1 MYELGFN
8 YNKEYTFFKIYA
20 PKINSIKLLLYENY
34 NDVRYQSVNMYKNGE
49 YFEVKVEGD
58 LDGIYYKYQLD
69 EKFEIVDPF
78 CKASSINSLKSC
90 VIDLNSTNPDGF
102 IHEEYEIANRNEA
115 IIYELSI
122 KDYSSDISSKI
133 RDDYRG
139 KFLGSIEESDVS
151 GINHLKDLGIT
162 HVHLMPV
169 FDFVGVD
176 ERNSERFSGDNYN
189 WGYNPENY
197 NCIEASYSTEPENP
211 KNRIIELKK
220 MIQTLHAN
228 HIGVIMD
235 VVYNHT
241 FRNEDH
247 PFNLIYPQFY
257 RRDKD
262 GDFTNGSG
270 VGNELNT
277 EDEFVRKFIIDS
289 LLYFQKEFHIDGFR
303 FDLMALIDSETTD
316 KIVSELRKND
326 ENVIIYGEPWMAD
339 ESPLQKNKR
348 TIFGSQKGK
357 DYAFFNPFF
366 RNAIKGDN
374 DDNSTGFVQEN
385 VDKIGLETG
394 ICGSIYYDEKRHGFC
409 ENPNETINYF
419 NSHDNLILQD
429 KLIKTNADIETSTKL
444 CFDLIMLSQGVPFFH
459 CGNEFL
465 RGKSMYK
472 NTYNLPLSVNAV
484 DWKLKYDNAEI
495 YEYVKS
501 LIEFRKMHEEFNLKN
516 ANEIRNKIK
525 FYNVNDCCI
534 CFSIKSDKVFLLA
547 FINSGE
553 SFKFDL
559 NDYFEDFNKCTKIF
573 DEKIIEMEVNDNV
586 ILIDGRKSG
595 VYSIS
600 MEK

>member
-1 MYELGFN
+1 MYDLGFN
-8 YNKEYTFFKIYA
+8 YNKEYTVFKIYA
-20 PKINSIKLLLYENY
+20 PQITSVKLLLYENY
-34 NDVRYQSVNMYKNGE
+34 DDVRYNSIDMKKSGG

-58 LDGIYYKYQLD
+58 LEGVYYKYQLD

-90 VIDLNSTNPDGF
+90 VVDLNPTNPVGF
-102 IHEEYEIANRNEA
+102 IDEQYKIANRNEA

-122 KDYSSDISSKI
+122 KDYSSDISSKV
-133 RDDYRG
+133 DEKYRG
-139 KFLGSIEESDVS
+139 KFLGLVEENHVS
-151 GINHLKDLGIT
+151 GINHLKNLGIT

-176 ERNSERFSGDNYN
+176 ERNSEKFSEDNYN

-197 NCIEASYSTEPENP
+197 NCIEGSFATEPENP
-211 KNRIIELKK
+211 KNRIFEFKK

-228 HIGVIMD
+228 NIGVIMD

-241 FRNEDH
+241 FRNKDH

-257 RRDKD
+257 RRDNN

-277 EDEFVRKFIIDS
+277 EDEFVRDFIIHS

-316 KIVSELRKND
+316 KIVSELRKED

-339 ESPLQKNKR
+339 ESPLPKNRR
-348 TIFGSQKGK
+348 TTFGSQKGK
-357 DYAFFNPFF
+357 DYALLNPFF

-374 DDNSTGFVQEN
+374 DDISTGFVQKN
-385 VDKIGLETG
+385 VDKISLEVG
-394 ICGSIYYDEKRHGFC
+394 ICGSIYYDENRCGFC
-409 ENPNETINYF
+409 KNSNETINYF

-429 KLIKTNADIETSTKL
+429 KLLKTNADIVTSTKL
-444 CFDLIMLSQGVPFFH
+444 CFDLIMLSQGIPFFH

-465 RGKSMYK
+465 RSKMMFK
-472 NTYNLPLSVNAV
+472 NTYNQSLDINAV
-484 DWKLKYDNAEI
+484 NWKLKYDNNEI
-495 YEYVKS
+495 YQYVKS
-501 LIEFRKMHEEFNLKN
+501 LIEFRKRHSEFNLKGE
-516 ANEIRNKIK
+516 NEIRNKIK
-525 FYNVNDCCI
+525 FYDLNHFCI
-534 CFSIKSDKVFLLA
+534 CFSIKNDKGCLLV

-553 SFKFDL
+553 QFEFDL
-559 NDYFEDFNKCTKIF
+559 SNYFKHFVNCTKIF
-573 DEKIIEMEVNDNV
+573 DEKIIETEVSGNI
-586 ILIDGRKSG
+586 ILIGERKSG

>member
-20 PKINSIKLLLYENY
+20 PKINSVKLLLYENY

-49 YFEVKVEGD
+49 FFEVKVEGD

-139 KFLGSIEESDVS
+139 KFLGLIEESDVS

-162 HVHLMPV
+162 HVHLMPI

-197 NCIEASYSTEPENP
+197 NCIEGSYSTEPENT
-211 KNRIIELKK
+211 KNRIIEFKK

-241 FRNEDH
+241 FRNKDH

-277 EDEFVRKFIIDS
+277 EDEFVREFIIDS

-316 KIVSELRKND
+316 KIVSELRKQD

-339 ESPLQKNKR
+339 ESPLSKNKR
-348 TIFGSQKGK
+348 TIFGIQKGK

-394 ICGSIYYDEKRHGFC
+394 ICGSIYYDEKRNGFC

-429 KLIKTNADIETSTKL
+429 KLIKTKADIETSTKL
-444 CFDLIMLSQGVPFFH
+444 CFDLIMLSQGIPFFH

-465 RGKSMYK
+465 RSKSMYK
-472 NTYNLPLSVNAV
+472 NTYNLSLSINAI

-501 LIEFRKMHEEFNLKN
+501 LIEFRKMHQEFNLKN

-525 FYNVNDCCI
+525 FYDLNDCCI
-534 CFSIKSDKVFLLA
+534 CFSIKSDKGFLLA

-573 DEKIIEMEVNDNV
+573 DEKIIEMEVDDNV
-586 ILIDGRKSG
+586 ILIDRRKSG

>member
-176 ERNSERFSGDNYN
+176 ERNSEKFSGDNYN

-197 NCIEASYSTEPENP
+197 NCIEGSYSTEPENP
-211 KNRIIELKK
+211 KNRITEFKK

-241 FRNEDH
+241 FRNKDH

-277 EDEFVRKFIIDS
+277 EDEFVRQFIIDS

-316 KIVSELRKND
+316 KIVSELRKNN

-339 ESPLQKNKR
+339 ESPLSKNKR

-357 DYAFFNPFF
+357 DYGLFNPFF

-394 ICGSIYYDEKRHGFC
+394 ICGSIYYDEKRNGFC

-419 NSHDNLILQD
+419 NSHDNLILHD
-429 KLIKTNADIETSTKL
+429 KLMKTNSDIETSTKL
-444 CFDLIMLSQGVPFFH
+444 CFDLIMLSQGIPFFH

-465 RGKSMYK
+465 RSKSMYK
-472 NTYNLPLSVNAV
+472 NTYNLSLSINAV

-501 LIEFRKMHEEFNLKN
+501 LIEFRKMHQEFNLKN
-516 ANEIRNKIK
+516 VNEIRNKIK
-525 FYNVNDCCI
+525 FYNVNDFCI
-534 CFSIKSDKVFLLA
+534 CFSIKSDKGFLLA

-559 NDYFEDFNKCTKIF
+559 NDYFEDFNKCAKIF

-586 ILIDGRKSG
+586 ILIDRRKSG

>member
-20 PKINSIKLLLYENY
+20 PKINSVKLLLYENY

-90 VIDLNSTNPDGF
+90 VIDLNSTNPEGF

-139 KFLGSIEESDVS
+139 KFLGLIEESDVS

-176 ERNSERFSGDNYN
+176 ERNSERFSEDNYN

-197 NCIEASYSTEPENP
+197 NCIEGSYSTEPENP
-211 KNRIIELKK
+211 KNRIIEFKK
-220 MIQTLHAN
+220 MIQILHAN

-241 FRNEDH
+241 FRSKDH
-247 PFNLIYPQFY
+247 PFNLIYTQFY

-277 EDEFVRKFIIDS
+277 EDEFVRRFIIDS

-303 FDLMALIDSETTD
+303 FDLMAIIDSETTD
-316 KIVSELRKND
+316 KIVSELRKQD

-339 ESPLQKNKR
+339 ESLLQKNKR

-429 KLIKTNADIETSTKL
+429 KLMKTNADIETSTKL

-465 RGKSMYK
+465 RSKSMYK
-472 NTYNLPLSVNAV
+472 NTYNLSLSINAV

-501 LIEFRKMHEEFNLKN
+501 LIEFRKMHQEFNLKN

-534 CFSIKSDKVFLLA
+534 CFSIKNNGGFLLV

-559 NDYFEDFNKCTKIF
+559 NEYFEDFNKCTKIF
-573 DEKIIEMEVNDNV
+573 DGKIIEVEVNDNV
-586 ILIDGRKSG
+586 ILIDRRKSG

>member
-8 YNKEYTFFKIYA
+8 YNIEYTIFKIYA
-20 PKINSIKLLLYENY
+20 PQITNVKLLLYENY
-34 NDVRYQSVNMYKNGE
+34 DDVRYKSIDMKKSDG

-69 EKFEIVDPF
+69 DEFEIVDPF
-78 CKASSINSLKSC
+78 CKATSINSLKSC
-90 VIDLNSTNPDGF
+90 VVDLNSTNPEGF
-102 IHEEYEIANRNEA
+102 TDEQYKIANRNEA
-115 IIYELSI
+115 IMYELSI
-122 KDYSSDISSKI
+122 KDYSSDISSKV
-133 RDDYRG
+133 DENHRG
-139 KFLGSIEESDVS
+139 KFLGFVEENDVS

-176 ERNSERFSGDNYN
+176 ERNSESFSADNYN

-197 NCIEASYSTEPENP
+197 NCIEGSFATEPENP
-211 KNRIIELKK
+211 KNRIFEFKK

-228 HIGVIMD
+228 NIGVVMD

-241 FRNEDH
+241 FRNKDH
-247 PFNLIYPQFY
+247 PFNLIYPLIY
-257 RRDKD
+257 RRDNN

-316 KIVSELRKND
+316 KIVSELRRND
-326 ENVIIYGEPWMAD
+326 ENVIIYGEPWVAD
-339 ESPLQKNKR
+339 ESPLPKNKR
-348 TIFGSQKGK
+348 TTFGSQKGK
-357 DYAFFNPFF
+357 DYALFNPFF

-374 DDNSTGFVQEN
+374 DDNSTGFVQKN
-385 VDKIGLETG
+385 VDKISLETG
-394 ICGSIYYDEKRHGFC
+394 ICGSIDYDENRRGFC
-409 ENPNETINYF
+409 TNPNETINYF

-429 KLIKTNADIETSTKL
+429 KLLKTNTDIVTSTKL
-444 CFDLIMLSQGVPFFH
+444 CFDLIMLSQGIPFFH

-465 RGKSMYK
+465 RSKLMFK
-472 NTYNLPLSVNAV
+472 NTYNLPLDVNAV
-484 DWKLKYDNAEI
+484 DWKLKNYNNEVFQ
-495 YEYVKS
+495 YVKS
-501 LIEFRKMHEEFNLKN
+501 LIEFRKRHSEFNLKDE
-516 ANEIRNKIK
+516 NEIKNKLE
-525 FYNVNDCCI
+525 FYDVNDFCI
-534 CFSIKSDKVFLLA
+534 CFSIKNDRGFLLV

-553 SFKFDL
+553 KFEFDL
-559 NDYFEDFNKCTKIF
+559 SDYFKNFVNCTKIF
-573 DEKIIEMEVNDNV
+573 DDKIIETQVNDNV
-586 ILIDGRKSG
+586 ILIDERKSG

>member
-20 PKINSIKLLLYENY
+20 PKINRVKLLLYENY
-34 NDVRYQSVNMYKNGE
+34 NDVRYNSIDMKKSDG

-90 VIDLNSTNPDGF
+90 VVDLNSTNPDGF
-102 IHEEYEIANRNEA
+102 IHEEYEIANKNEA

-139 KFLGSIEESDVS
+139 KFLGLIEESDVS

-169 FDFVGVD
+169 FDFLGVD
-176 ERNSERFSGDNYN
+176 ERNSERFSENNYN

-197 NCIEASYSTEPENP
+197 NCIEGSYSTEPENP
-211 KNRIIELKK
+211 KNRIIEFKK
-220 MIQTLHAN
+220 MIKTLHAN

-241 FRNEDH
+241 FRNKDH

-257 RRDKD
+257 RRNKD

-277 EDEFVRKFIIDS
+277 EDEFVRRFIIDS

-444 CFDLIMLSQGVPFFH
+444 CFDLIILSQGIPFFH

-465 RGKSMYK
+465 RSKSMYK
-472 NTYNLPLSVNAV
+472 NTYNLSLSVNAV
-484 DWKLKYDNAEI
+484 DWKLKYDNDEI
-495 YEYVKS
+495 YQYVKS
-501 LIEFRKMHEEFNLKN
+501 LIKFRKMHPEFNLKD

-534 CFSIKSDKVFLLA
+534 CFSVKNNEGFLLV

-553 SFKFDL
+553 GFTFDL
-559 NDYFEDFNKCTKIF
+559 NEYFEDFNKCTKIF
-573 DEKIIEMEVNDNV
+573 DEKIIEMETNENV
-586 ILIDGRKSG
+586 ILIDRRKSG

>member
-1 MYELGFN
+1 MHDLGFN
-8 YNKEYTFFKIYA
+8 YNKEYTVFKIYA
-20 PKINSIKLLLYENY
+20 PQITSVKLLLYENY
-34 NDVRYQSVNMYKNGE
+34 DDVRYNSVDMKKSDG

-58 LDGIYYKYQLD
+58 LEGVYYKYQLD

-90 VIDLNSTNPDGF
+90 VVDLNSTNPAGF
-102 IHEEYEIANRNEA
+102 IDEQYKIANRNES

-122 KDYSSDISSKI
+122 KDYSSDISSKV
-133 RDDYRG
+133 DEKYRG
-139 KFLGSIEESDVS
+139 KFLGLVEENHVS
-151 GINHLKDLGIT
+151 GITHLKNLGIT

-176 ERNSERFSGDNYN
+176 ERNSEKFSEDNYN

-197 NCIEASYSTEPENP
+197 NCIEGSFATEPENP
-211 KNRIIELKK
+211 KNRIFELKK

-228 HIGVIMD
+228 NIGVIMD

-241 FRNEDH
+241 FRNKDH

-257 RRDKD
+257 RRDNN

-277 EDEFVRKFIIDS
+277 EDEFVRDFIIHS
-289 LLYFQKEFHIDGFR
+289 LLYFQKEFHVDGFR

-316 KIVSELRKND
+316 KIVSELRKKGD
-326 ENVIIYGEPWMAD
+326 NVIIYGEPWMAD
-339 ESPLQKNKR
+339 ESPLLKNRR
-348 TIFGSQKGK
+348 TTFGSQKGK
-357 DYAFFNPFF
+357 DYALFNPFF

-374 DDNSTGFVQEN
+374 DDISTGFVQKN
-385 VDKIGLETG
+385 VDKISLEVG
-394 ICGSIYYDEKRHGFC
+394 ICGSIYYDEDRRGFC
-409 ENPNETINYF
+409 KNSNETINYF

-429 KLIKTNADIETSTKL
+429 KLLKTNADIVTSTKL
-444 CFDLIMLSQGVPFFH
+444 CFDLIMLSQGIPFFH

-465 RGKSMYK
+465 RSKLMFK
-472 NTYNLPLSVNAV
+472 NTYNQSLDINAV
-484 DWKLKYDNAEI
+484 NWKLKYDNNEI
-495 YEYVKS
+495 YQYVKS
-501 LIEFRKMHEEFNLKN
+501 LIEFRKRHSEFNLKDE
-516 ANEIRNKIK
+516 NEIRNKIK
-525 FYNVNDCCI
+525 FYDLNDFCI
-534 CFSIKSDKVFLLA
+534 CFSIKNDKGFLLV

-553 SFKFDL
+553 QFEFDL
-559 NDYFEDFNKCTKIF
+559 SNYFKHFVKCMKIF
-573 DEKIIEMEVNDNV
+573 DEKIIETEVSGNV
-586 ILIDGRKSG
+586 ILIGDRKSG